1 MKKILFILFT
11 CALFGCGKSENKI
24 KASLLPLGNVSSGY
38 IDSIS
43 VAIKNEYNFD
53 VVIIPEIKIPEKFF
67 INIKSPRYRADLI
80 IKYLL
85 SIKPDSV
92 DYLMGITE
100 QDISV
105 TKRDETGNIKNPELK
120 YSDWGVFGFGY
131 VGNSSSVIST
141 FRLKNENEKVFYS
154 RIQKVALHE
163 LGHNLGL
170 PHCKNKTCMM
180 CDAAET
186 IKTIDRVNKL
196 LCDDCRAKI
205 Q

>member
-1 MKKILFILFT
+1 M
-11 CALFGCGKSENKI
+11 
-24 KASLLPLGNVSSGY
+24 
-38 IDSIS
+38 
-43 VAIKNEYNFD
+43 
-53 VVIIPEIKIPEKFF
+53 
-67 INIKSPRYRADLI
+67 
-80 IKYLL
+80 L

-105 TKRDETGNIKNPELK
+105 AKRDETGNIKNPEYK

-170 PHCKNKTCMM
+170 PHCKNKTCVM

-186 IKTIDRVNKL
+186 IKTIDRVNKI